1 MVALSAA
8 ANFTVCRTVLDGYTI
23 HKQAVYRAVV
33 REQVSALGPGQF
45 ANRTVKGN
53 GRQLRCRHRRKSL
66 TLVHRPLKHEL
77 TPHVIHR
84 NHILRPKAAFQ
95 QEFADR
101 ILDVLLNRPLQW
113 PRAVRRIKA
122 DFG

>member
-45 ANRTVKGN
+45 ANRTVKGLGGRSTLSTKTCRSSARLTRSNDGNN
-53 GRQLRCRHRRKSL
+53 GGSK
-66 TLVHRPLKHEL
+66 
-77 TPHVIHR
+77 
-84 NHILRPKAAFQ
+84 F
-95 QEFADR
+95 
-101 ILDVLLNRPLQW
+101 
-113 PRAVRRIKA
+113 
-122 DFG
+122 